1 MYEVHLQTV
10 HPSKNA
16 EDLSPLGQVKITSVF
31 QATAKPKIVNVVD
44 QEEVGLDE
52 SVHDETGSSS
62 RKRRHESGESV
73 ESGYFE
79 ADQAGS
85 SEEKKIIDDGRDYLT
100 LKTLDH

>member
-1 MYEVHLQTV
+1 MLTTVKHLWKPT
-10 HPSKNA
+10 A
-16 EDLSPLGQVKITSVF
+16 LSFSNHEGL
-31 QATAKPKIVNVVD
+31 
-44 QEEVGLDE
+44 QE
-52 SVHDETGSSS
+52 ETGSSS

-100 LKTLDH
+100 LKTVDH

>member
-1 MYEVHLQTV
+1 MGLQ
-10 HPSKNA
+10 
-16 EDLSPLGQVKITSVF
+16 E
-31 QATAKPKIVNVVD
+31 
-44 QEEVGLDE
+44 
-52 SVHDETGSSS
+52 ETGSSS